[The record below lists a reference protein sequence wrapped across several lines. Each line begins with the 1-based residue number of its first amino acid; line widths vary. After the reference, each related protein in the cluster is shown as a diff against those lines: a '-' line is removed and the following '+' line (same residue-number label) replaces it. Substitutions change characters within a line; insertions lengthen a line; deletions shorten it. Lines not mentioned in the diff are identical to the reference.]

1 MESKVLTDGW
11 VLLDNDRAF
20 QEFSEFTDK
29 EKRVYHFI
37 DDHILPCR
45 SLIRIYKKGE
55 NIVVGTLLEE
65 WKFAKKSFYVHR
77 RFLTAV
83 TVTPKRVF
91 TDSTVVHFLS
101 KYFDLHDNHVL
112 DKKNI
117 RRLLTKGRDAYVPP
131 KPKNVNYIPLTL
143 IEHYT
148 NDPGK
153 MIERV
158 KEMDISMSSLLKD
171 MLRQAVALDK
181 VIKAEWSDR
190 KIRDIH
196 NDWSEEISKIKARNC
211 TTDPIFENIP
221 ELPEGVTFINTER
234 ECADEGFSMHHCVY
248 SNYWDRIRYKDYIAL
263 HVEHPEGKFTVGLTT
278 EPFYKEDEKWEKI
291 YVFDQAFGVYNKNLT
306 ATQREYAKTLAKIV
320 QDFYKHLI

>member
-11 VLLDNDRAF
+11 TLLESEQTF
-20 QEFSEFTDK
+20 QTFLEMSDK
-29 EKRVYHFI
+29 ERRIWYFI
-37 DDHILPCR
+37 DGGGLPSR
-45 SLIRIYKKGE
+45 KYIRIYKKGD
-55 NIVVGTLLEE
+55 NIVVGLREEE
-65 WKFAKKSFYVHR
+65 WKFARKHFYIR
-77 RFLTAV
+77 RKFKTLA
-83 TVTPKRVF
+83 TVTPKRIFRDVLL
-91 TDSTVVHFLS
+91 DSVLVE
-101 KYFDLHDNHVL
+101 YFGLEWGISL
-112 DKKNI
+112 DAKNV
-117 RRLLTKGRDAYVPP
+117 RNLLTKGKDAFV
-131 KPKNVNYIPLTL
+131 KPKSKYIDGIVPITL

-148 NDPGK
+148 SDPSK
-153 MIERV
+153 VCERI
-158 KEMDISMSSLLKD
+158 KGRDYDMLIMFRD
-171 MLRQAVALDK
+171 MLRQAAALDK

-278 EPFYKEDEKWEKI
+278 ESFYKEGEKLEKI
-291 YVFDQAFGVYNKNLT
+291 YVFDQAFGVYNKTLT
-306 ATQREYAKTLAKIV
+306 ATQKEYAKTLAKIV
-320 QDFYKHLI
+320 QDFYKH